1 MNHVLSTDIPTLLFG
16 FVFYYPFF
24 MAWLWML
31 GGLIYFVVYERHDD
45 FTHPDFTQA
54 ETPRISIIVPCYNE
68 EPNVREVIAHLQNL
82 NYPNYEVL
90 AVNDGSH
97 DRTGEILNELVEQY
111 PSLMAIHQD
120 KNQGKAV
127 GLNTA
132 AQLATGDFIL
142 CMDGDALLDPNA
154 LHFLVSHF
162 IDNPHMAAVTGNP
175 RIRNR
180 TSLLGRMQVGEFS
193 STVGLIKRC
202 QQVFGRLFTVS
213 GVIALFR
220 KSALE
225 EVGYWSV
232 DMLTEDIDISWKL
245 QTHGWEIRYEPR
257 ALTWILTP
265 ETLVG
270 LYRQRLRWSKG
281 GVQTVFKYFPA
292 MFTPRNR
299 MMLPLFCEYV
309 VSIFW
314 AYCMA
319 FAFVLMFADFFF
331 PLPIKWQ
338 ISVVPVWN
346 GMVLGVTC
354 LLQLLVSCLIDRRYD
369 RGIMKCYL
377 WTIWYPLM
385 FWLINV
391 VTSLV
396 AVPSV
401 LLRRQGARAVWVSP
415 DRGIQHGK
423 SDHRNISKKL
433 P

>member
-1 MNHVLSTDIPTLLFG
+1 MNHILSTDIPTLLFG

-31 GGLIYFVVYERHDD
+31 GGLIYFVAYERHDD

-202 QQVFGRLFTVS
+202 QQGFGRLFTVS

-232 DMLTEDIDISWKL
+232 DMLTEDIDISWML

-331 PLPIKWQ
+331 QLPIKWQ

-346 GMVLGVTC
+346 GMVLGGTC
-354 LLQLLVSCLIDRRYD
+354 LLQRLV
-369 RGIMKCYL
+369 
-377 WTIWYPLM
+377 
-385 FWLINV
+385 
-391 VTSLV
+391 
-396 AVPSV
+396 
-401 LLRRQGARAVWVSP
+401 
-415 DRGIQHGK
+415 
-423 SDHRNISKKL
+423 
-433 P
+433 